1 MDRVTIPKITL
12 CSAALCMASLVSIG
26 TAQTVTVT
34 PPRPQEQPHLLLES
48 GAALLLENGG
58 KILTE

>member
-12 CSAALCMASLVSIG
+12 GSVALSVAKLVRIG
-26 TAQTVTVT
+26 TTQTITAT
-34 PPRPQEQPHLLLES
+34 PPQPQELPHLLLES

-58 KILTE
+58 KILLE

>member
-12 CSAALCMASLVSIG
+12 CSAALHMASLVSIG
-26 TAQTVTVT
+26 TAQTITVT
-34 PPRPQEQPHLLLES
+34 PPQPQEQPHLLLES

-58 KILTE
+58 KILSE